1 MIIDNSFMK
10 EMMIL
15 LHSRGNSQALYDLED
30 FSNVI
35 YLNKLN
41 VVSRYDL
48 SLKAERKVSNCNPDR
63 SQTHEC
69 LKKFIASQMNCTT
82 KWENKYFPD
91 HYDSCKSK
99 EELKSYLDIRLSIY
113 QHLFDEQLKQC
124 FQPKCYEQY
133 GFATHFTDYNKELL
147 NKMPIMQEF
156 LNQSITALNLG
167 INGMKVS
174 I

>member
-1 MIIDNSFMK
+1 MIVDNSFMK

-99 EELKSYLDIRLSIY
+99 EELKSYLDIRLSVY
-113 QHLFDEQLKQC
+113 QHLFDEQLRQC

-133 GFATHFTDYNKELL
+133 GFATHFTDYDKELL

-156 LNQSITALNLG
+156 LNQSITALNIG